1 MPDVSEARVSPA
13 GTPVSAHLAR
23 KLNDPEFRKEWER
36 LRPFEELARIVV
48 QRRMQLG
55 CTQAQLAEAMGTT
68 ASAVSRIESGQHETR
83 PGTLRKLAAAL
94 GGHAVIG
101 FTFDD
106 QPETVA
112 VSETLVTF

>member
-1 MPDVSEARVSPA
+1 MPDVTKAQVSPA
-13 GTPVSAHLAR
+13 GTPVSAHIAR
-23 KLNDPEFRKEWER
+23 KLEVPEFRKEWER
-36 LRPFEELARIVV
+36 LRPFEELARIVI

-68 ASAVSRIESGQHETR
+68 ASAISRIESGQHETR
-83 PGTLRKLAAAL
+83 PSTLRKLAAAL

-106 QPETVA
+106 QPQDIA
-112 VSETLVTF
+112 MSGTLVTF